1 MTKQIIVTDSTSD
14 LSQDYLTQH
23 NIHVVPLSL
32 TIDGQSYVDQID
44 ISSKDYIQRIEEDAD
59 VKTSQPP
66 IGKFIELYEQ
76 LGQEDV
82 EIISIHMASGLS
94 GTYQTALQASD
105 MVDAN
110 VTVIDS
116 KSISFGLG
124 YQIQRLVELVN
135 TNLSTNEI
143 VTKIQE
149 LQKNIKLFV
158 VIGQLNQ
165 LIKGG
170 RISKAKGF
178 IGNIMKIKP
187 IGTLE
192 DGYLE
197 IVHNSRTQ
205 NSSIQYL
212 KKEISEFIDKHKIK
226 SIGVAHANVIE
237 FVEKLKTQFDDA
249 FGKHEYDVN
258 VTTPVVTTHT
268 GQGAIGLVVVRE
280 AK

>member
-14 LSQDYLTQH
+14 LSQDYLKQH
-23 NIHVVPLSL
+23 NIHVIPLSI
-32 TIDGQSYVDQID
+32 TIDGKSYVDQVD
-44 ISSKDYIQRIEEDAD
+44 ITSEEYIQHIEDDAD

-66 IGKFIELYEQ
+66 IGKFIELYET
-76 LGQEDV
+76 LSKDDV
-82 EIISIHMASGLS
+82 EIFSIHMSSGLS
-94 GTYQTALQASD
+94 GTYNTALQASE

-110 VTVIDS
+110 ITVIDS

-124 YQIQRLVELVN
+124 YQIQKLVELIN
-135 TNLSTNEI
+135 TNLTSIEI
-143 VTKIQE
+143 VESLKEI
-149 LQKNIKLFV
+149 QKNTKLFV

-170 RISKAKGF
+170 RISKTKGF

-197 IVHNSRTQ
+197 MVHNARTQ

-226 SIGVAHANVIE
+226 SIGVAHANVID
-237 FVEKLKTQFDDA
+237 FVEKLKSQFDDA
-249 FGKHEYDVN
+249 FDPQEYDVN
-258 VTTPVVTTHT
+258 VTTPVISTHT
-268 GQGAIGLVVVRE
+268 GQGAIGLVVVRH
-280 AK
+280 